1 MSKSITIARRELIG
15 YFCSPIAYVAL
26 AVFLLISGYMF
37 QDDFRSGQPVGMRS
51 IFEQMVWLLVFT
63 IPVLSM
69 GLIAQE
75 WATGTIES
83 MMTAPIGEAEVVMGK
98 FIGALTF
105 FLVLLAPTLLY
116 LGLLCLYGRPDFG
129 PIFSGYLG
137 IVLVGALFISVGL
150 FCSSLTKS
158 QVVAAVASAALL
170 FLITILPAFAADRAS
185 LSSFWTAVVEQ
196 GVMAHYRDFSRG
208 VIDTG
213 GVIFFLACTG
223 VFLFFTVK
231 VLESRR
237 WQ

>member
-1 MSKSITIARRELIG
+1 MSKSITIARRELTG

-51 IFEQMVWLLVFT
+51 IFEQMVWLLVFI

-98 FIGALTF
+98 FLGALIF

-129 PIFSGYLG
+129 PILSGYIG
-137 IVLVGALFISVGL
+137 IVLVGALFIAVGL

-170 FLITILPAFAADRAS
+170 FLITILPAFKAT
-185 LSSFWTAVVEQ
+185 LSVFWTAVVEQ

-213 GVIFFLACTG
+213 GIIFFLACTG